1 MKKLALI
8 MSVMVCL
15 LCFVGCNNNDVVV
28 NGEENNN
35 QQEEQNPNVEE
46 PSVGDGAL
54 DIPSE
59 ELKPEEPKDEEPKE
73 DNKVEEP
80 KDEEPKEDN
89 KVEEPKDE
97 EPKEDNTDVPA
108 NDDKTVDLYETMTNI
123 VTKAE
128 AEVRMPMQEA
138 IPVEVSFSFIGLT
151 EEQFNTYVE
160 ESIVYESMISPAN
173 QSICLIKV
181 NDSSKVAELKK
192 AIFDNSNLRKW
203 VCMSA
208 ERGVVIDSGN
218 YILLAMAEN
227 AKCDNII
234 KAFSEEFGGNVG
246 EVLSKMG
253 E

>member
-1 MKKLALI
+1 MKRLALI
-8 MSVMVCL
+8 MSLMVCL
-15 LCFVGCNNNDVVV
+15 LCFVGCNKAEVEVNGGENNQQQEEQNNNQQGNNDVVV
-28 NGEENNN
+28 DVPSEN
-35 QQEEQNPNVEE
+35 EE
-46 PSVGDGAL
+46 PKL
-54 DIPSE
+54 E
-59 ELKPEEPKDEEPKE
+59 EPKPEEPKPEEPKP
-73 DNKVEEP
+73 EEP
-80 KDEEPKEDN
+80 KPEEPK
-89 KVEEPKDE
+89 PE
-97 EPKEDNTDVPA
+97 EPKEDNTTTPDEGTNTETVVLYDV
-108 NDDKTVDLYETMTNI
+108 MTNI

-227 AKCDNII
+227 AKCDNIV